1 MILVEIVPN
10 IWLGDIEGEKYK
22 TNINAKYIVNC
33 LKDLKFLNNYDN
45 YKEGVIKDSLEKYEI
60 IKLYEYLC
68 ETTKFMYNNMFK
80 DEPTLIFCENGNQKS
95 ATVIAAFLI
104 KYGNH
109 TKESAIK
116 SIRTK
121 YKSAFYPDI
130 NYIYSLEMFE
140 QNINSLKI

>member
-10 IWLGDIEGEKYK
+10 IWLGDIEGENYK
-22 TNINAKYIVNC
+22 SNINVKYIVNC
-33 LKDLKFLNNYDN
+33 LKDLSFLNNYDN
-45 YKEGVIKDSLEKYEI
+45 YKGVVKDSLEKYEI

-68 ETTKFMYNNMFK
+68 ETTKFIYNNMLK

-95 ATVIAAFLI
+95 ATIIAAFLI

>member
-22 TNINAKYIVNC
+22 SNIDIKYVVNC
-33 LKDLKFLNNYDN
+33 VKDLSFLNNSDEYRGIV
-45 YKEGVIKDSLEKYEI
+45 KKSLEKYEI
-60 IKLYEYLC
+60 IKFYEYLC
-68 ETTKFMYNNMFK
+68 ETTKFLYKNMIM

-95 ATVIAAFLI
+95 ASVIAAFLI

-109 TKESAIK
+109 SKENAIK
-116 SIRTK
+116 AIRTK

-140 QNINSLKI
+140 QNSNN

>member
-22 TNINAKYIVNC
+22 SNIGVKYIVNC
-33 LKDLKFLNNYDN
+33 LKDLSFLNNYDT
-45 YKEGVIKDSLEKYEI
+45 YQGVIKDSLEKYEI

-68 ETTKFMYNNMFK
+68 ETTKFMYANMIK

-95 ATVIAAFLI
+95 ATIIAAFLI

-109 TKESAIK
+109 SKENAIK
-116 SIRTK
+116 AIRTK

-140 QNINSLKI
+140 QNINNPL

>member
-10 IWLGDIEGEKYK
+10 IWLGDIDGEKYK
-22 TNINAKYIVNC
+22 SNIGIKYVVNC
-33 LKDLKFLNNYDN
+33 SKDLSFLNNYDE
-45 YKEGVIKDSLEKYEI
+45 YKGIVKNSLDKYEI
-60 IKLYEYLC
+60 LKFYEYIC
-68 ETTKFMYNNMFK
+68 ETTKFIYKNMVK

-95 ATVIAAFLI
+95 ASVIAAFLI

-109 TKESAIK
+109 SKETAIK
-116 SIRTK
+116 SIRSK

-140 QNINSLKI
+140 KKSNN

>member
-10 IWLGDIEGEKYK
+10 VWLGDIEGEKFK
-22 TNINAKYIVNC
+22 SNIGAKYIVNC
-33 LKDLKFLNNYDN
+33 LKDLSFLNNHDTYQ
-45 YKEGVIKDSLEKYEI
+45 GVIKDSLEKYEI

-68 ETTKFMYNNMFK
+68 ETTKFINSNMIK
-80 DEPTLIFCENGNQKS
+80 DDATLIYCENGNQKS
-95 ATVIAAFLI
+95 ATIIAAFLI

-109 TKESAIK
+109 SKESAIQA
-116 SIRTK
+116 IRTK

-140 QNINSLKI
+140 QNHNNPI

>member
-1 MILVEIVPN
+1 MILIEIIPN
-10 IWLGDIEGEKYK
+10 VWLGDIEGEKYK
-22 TNINAKYIVNC
+22 SNIGIKYVVNC
-33 LKDLKFLNNYDN
+33 NRDLGFLNNYEE
-45 YKEGVIKDSLEKYEI
+45 YKGVIKDSLEKYEI
-60 IKLYEYLC
+60 IKLYEYFV
-68 ETTKFMYNNMFK
+68 ETNKFIYKNFLK

-95 ATVIAAFLI
+95 STIIAAFLI

-130 NYIYSLEMFE
+130 NYIYSLEMYE
-140 QNINSLKI
+140 QNINN